1 MLLDKETRCLYDKW
15 LLGGI
20 MMSFEQFQNYTKNNC
35 QSFHWASKKA
45 DPMLT
50 CNSTSQPTN
59 QTSRTNQERSDN
71 KLERKNSKL
80 NLKDT
85 PVFKTNDFIWARND
99 TSNDLLKKFR
109 NYEI

>member
-1 MLLDKETRCLYDKW
+1 
-15 LLGGI
+15 
-20 MMSFEQFQNYTKNNC
+20 MSFEQFQNYTKNNC
-35 QSFHWASKKA
+35 QSFHWASKKP

-59 QTSRTNQERSDN
+59 QTNQVNPERTDN

-85 PVFKTNDFIWARND
+85 PIFKTNDFIWARND

>member
-1 MLLDKETRCLYDKW
+1 
-15 LLGGI
+15 

-50 CNSTSQPTN
+50 CNNSTSQPTN
-59 QTSRTNQERSDN
+59 QANQTNAGRVEN

-85 PVFKTNDFIWARND
+85 PMFGTSDFRTSDFTTSDLIWTRND

>member
-1 MLLDKETRCLYDKW
+1 
-15 LLGGI
+15 
-20 MMSFEQFQNYTKNNC
+20 MMSFDQFQNYTKNNC
-35 QSFHWASKKA
+35 QSFHWASKKS

-50 CNSTSQPTN
+50 FNNSTSN
-59 QTSRTNQERSDN
+59 QDKNQ

-85 PVFKTNDFIWARND
+85 PVFKSNDLIWSRND
-99 TSNDLLKKFR
+99 TNDLLEKFR

>member
-1 MLLDKETRCLYDKW
+1 MRSLYDRW
-15 LLGGI
+15 LLGGV
-20 MMSFEQFQNYTKNNC
+20 MMSFEQFQNYTKNNS
-35 QSFHWASKKA
+35 QSFHWAAKKS

-50 CNSTSQPTN
+50 FNSTSREQSN
-59 QTSRTNQERSDN
+59 QNNHDKL

-85 PVFKTNDFIWARND
+85 PVFKTNDFIWTRNE
-99 TSNDLLKKFR
+99 TNDLLKKFR